1 MSFQNVMVTADIA
14 ARRRSGVM
22 ASLVVLVVLLA
33 LASLGIGPVR
43 LSPVTVIDALFG
55 GGSDVQQVI
64 VREIRLPRV
73 ILGFAIG
80 AILGLSGAALQ
91 GLLRN
96 PLASPSLFGAPQ
108 SAAFGA
114 VLVISLG
121 LADVRSY
128 ALPVAAIAMAF
139 ASVFVLLAIA
149 GRNAGLLIL
158 ILAGLAISSL
168 AGAATALVMNLS
180 SNPFVALEIAFWLL
194 GSLED
199 RSFRHVMLALP
210 FIVAGAIILFSQRNA
225 FRALSLGEETAQ
237 SLGVDVG
244 RLRLMVIAGV
254 ALGVGGAVAVTG
266 TIGFIGLVAPH
277 LMRPLIGHDPT
288 RLLIPS
294 ALTGAEQRH
303 QGRRPDLDHRR
314 AVFPLSDHAGAPRAR
329 RRRRMTASAFLT
341 AQGVSVRL
349 SGRVVLRDISLAL
362 SPGHLVALVGPNGAG
377 KTTLLRA
384 LAGLVPSEGAIQVG
398 GDALSSLSLRE
409 RARRFAYLPQGHIV
423 HWPLPARD
431 IVALGRYP
439 HGATDPARLTAKD
452 SEAVLRAMQAT
463 DVVEFGARRVTELSG
478 GERSRVA
485 LARVF
490 AVEAPVILADEPT
503 ASLDPRH
510 QIDVM
515 KNLRQAADK
524 GALVMVVTHDLGL
537 AARFADTL
545 VVLSEGRLVSQGA
558 AVEALSEQVMADV
571 FRISAYRAEFQREAV
586 IVPWAEI

>member
-1 MSFQNVMVTADIA
+1 M
-14 ARRRSGVM
+14 
-22 ASLVVLVVLLA
+22 
-33 LASLGIGPVR
+33 
-43 LSPVTVIDALFG
+43 TV
-55 GGSDVQQVI
+55 
-64 VREIRLPRV
+64 
-73 ILGFAIG
+73 
-80 AILGLSGAALQ
+80 
-91 GLLRN
+91 
-96 PLASPSLFGAPQ
+96 
-108 SAAFGA
+108 
-114 VLVISLG
+114 
-121 LADVRSY
+121 
-128 ALPVAAIAMAF
+128 
-139 ASVFVLLAIA
+139 
-149 GRNAGLLIL
+149 
-158 ILAGLAISSL
+158 
-168 AGAATALVMNLS
+168 
-180 SNPFVALEIAFWLL
+180 
-194 GSLED
+194 
-199 RSFRHVMLALP
+199 
-210 FIVAGAIILFSQRNA
+210 
-225 FRALSLGEETAQ
+225 
-237 SLGVDVG
+237 
-244 RLRLMVIAGV
+244 
-254 ALGVGGAVAVTG
+254 
-266 TIGFIGLVAPH
+266 
-277 LMRPLIGHDPT
+277 
-288 RLLIPS
+288 
-294 ALTGAEQRH
+294 
-303 QGRRPDLDHRR
+303 
-314 AVFPLSDHAGAPRAR
+314 
-329 RRRRMTASAFLT
+329 SAFLT
-341 AQGVSVRL
+341 AQGVSVKL
-349 SGRVVLRDISLAL
+349 SGRAVLKDISLSL
-362 SPGHLVALVGPNGAG
+362 SLGHLVALVGPNGAG